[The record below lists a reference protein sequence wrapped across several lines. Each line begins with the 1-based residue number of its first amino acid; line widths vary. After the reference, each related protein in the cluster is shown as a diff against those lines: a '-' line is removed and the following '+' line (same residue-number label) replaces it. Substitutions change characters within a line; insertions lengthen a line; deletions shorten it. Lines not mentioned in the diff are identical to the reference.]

1 MIITA
6 NPEIASPDTA
16 FSTGANAAHTD
27 SGKTRRDSPVRI
39 SLLRSATGLVLL
51 AICIA
56 DVYQFAD
63 PDIWGHIRFGQLV
76 LSTHHAILHDTFSY
90 TAFGREFRNH
100 EWLTDVTMA
109 FIYNHAGILGLKIW
123 KFLFVAGTILAVVV
137 AMAETGASIAV
148 QLIVLLTAASAL
160 PLQEQFR
167 PLVYT
172 LFFFAATTALL
183 VRHNYRGSAP
193 LYLMVPTMLLWSNV
207 HGGFVVGLG
216 AIGIYAAAASLEDML
231 CGRGMKRAWTLA
243 FYTLAATLVT
253 LANPFGIG
261 NWRTVLDFVF
271 SPYIRNV
278 IGDWRPLI
286 PALLDQLHSNAPMG
300 ALLYIL
306 VIVVIGFVVLT
317 FCLTPRGGDLP
328 LVAIAAAMS
337 YAAFNARRNIPLAA
351 IACSPVLAR
360 HASLCFERLR
370 ARNLVGPPLY
380 STNPAGLQ
388 RIQRLT
394 GVFAILIAIA
404 AGIFSPR
411 LQDDRG
417 YPIGA
422 VAFMKAHRLHG
433 NILNDFDWG
442 DYLIWHEP
450 ESKVFI
456 DGRFAAVY
464 PFSVI
469 REYLDFYIDHW
480 NTTEALSSY
489 RSDFVLISPS
499 RKAYDLMMSLPDWRL
514 IYSDRDSALFAKSNS
529 AAAKLTDVPVVG
541 HMPAKSYFP

>member
-160 PLQEQFR
+160 QLQEQFR
-167 PLVYT
+167 PQLYT
-172 LFFFAATTALL
+172 FFFFAATTALL

-193 LYLMVPTMLLWSNV
+193 LYLMLPIMLVWCNA

-216 AIGIYAAAASLEDML
+216 ALGIYTAIVGLQELSAGQGLKHTWPLAS
-231 CGRGMKRAWTLA
+231 
-243 FYTLAATLVT
+243 YTLATTLVT
-253 LANPFGIG
+253 LLTPFGIG
-261 NWRTVLDFVF
+261 NWRIVLEAVF
-271 SPYIRNV
+271 SPYVRSI
-278 IGDWRPLI
+278 IADWRPLI

-300 ALLYIL
+300 ALFYIL
-306 VIVVIGFVVLT
+306 VIGMIASLALT
-317 FCLTPRGGDLP
+317 FCFTLQGGDLP
-328 LVAIAAAMS
+328 LVVIAAAMS
-337 YAAFNARRNIPLAA
+337 YAAFNAQRNMALAV
-351 IACSPVLAR
+351 IACTPAVAR

-370 ARNLVGPPLY
+370 ERNKIGPPLY
-380 STNPAGLQ
+380 TTEPERFQ
-388 RIQRLT
+388 KIQRFT
-394 GVFAILIAIA
+394 GVLALLVAIA
-404 AGIFSPR
+404 AGLFSPW
-411 LQDDRG
+411 LQTDRG
-417 YPIGA
+417 YPAGA
-422 VAFMKAHRLHG
+422 VAFMQTHKLHG
-433 NILNDFDWG
+433 NILNDFGWG
-442 DYLIWHEP
+442 EYLIWHEP
-450 ESKVFI
+450 QSKVFI
-456 DGRFAAVY
+456 DGRFTTVY
-464 PFSVI
+464 SLVVVH
-469 REYLDFYIDHW
+469 EYLEFYF
-480 NTTEALSSY
+480 NFGNATKALSSY
-489 RSDFVLISPS
+489 RSDFVLIPPS
-499 RKAYDLMMSLPDWRL
+499 CKAYRLITSLPDWKL

-529 AAAKLTDVPVVG
+529 AAAQLAGVPVLG
-541 HMPAKSYFP
+541 HVPAKEYLP